1 MPDRTINFGADAT
14 DAAYALGDDDPTGGG
29 NFVVAED
36 LAGQTR
42 LLEWVPAQ
50 STFAVRGTVDLNGND
65 LSGVG
70 SATVDTVNA
79 TAELG
84 NPTYPTLSDVPTT
97 LPEGT
102 QVYIEDENAIYVED
116 GT

>member
-1 MPDRTINFGADAT
+1 MVEITEVNREPSISVSTVNATESVTTPAVDAT
-14 DAAYALGDDDPTGGG
+14 D
-29 NFVVAED
+29 V
-36 LAGQTR
+36 
-42 LLEWVPAQ
+42 
-50 STFAVRGTVDLNGND
+50 S
-65 LSGVG
+65 S
-70 SATVDTVNA
+70 DTVNATTEVTSPSVTADALDA

-102 QVYIEDENAIYVED
+102 QVYVEDENAIYVED